1 MRRESAV
8 SASTVL
14 SCLSC
19 GRPDRLSRVDA
30 VFREQRTTT
39 VVQGEVTGQYGFAVP
54 VRAHAVHT
62 GLLASALGPPRYSR
76 QAAGLA
82 VLAGLAT
89 LGAAGSLDT
98 VVAYGGARGATGAVV
113 TGLLAVAGWLLV
125 RARSRDV
132 SRSRI
137 LTGRALW
144 LWKRCWYCHRCGVVS
159 LFTPNG
165 STTLPADALAP
176 ALLDLASD
184 LVWRPRSVRTSTA
197 ESMAPTPRR
206 ARS

>member
-1 MRRESAV
+1 MRREPAV
-8 SASTVL
+8 PASTVL

-19 GRPDRLSRVDA
+19 GGPDRLSRVDA
-30 VFREQRTTT
+30 VVREQRTTT
-39 VVQGEVTGQYGFAVP
+39 VVHGEVTGQYGYAVP

-62 GLLASALGPPRYSR
+62 SFLASALGPPRR
-76 QAAGLA
+76 PRPAAGLA
-82 VLAGLAT
+82 VLAALAT
-89 LGAAGSLDT
+89 LGAAGNLET
-98 VVAYGGARGATGAVV
+98 VVASGGARGTTGAVV
-113 TGLLAVAGWLLV
+113 TGLLAVAGSLLV

-137 LTGRALW
+137 LAGRAIW

-165 STTLPADALAP
+165 STPLAADALAP

-184 LVWRPRSVRTSTA
+184 LVWRPRSVRRSTA
-197 ESMAPTPRR
+197 EFMALMPRR
-206 ARS
+206 ARN